1 MDGERLKLDAKD
13 RRMLY
18 ELGKNSR
25 RTLGEMAKAVGTS
38 KQSLHY
44 RIKRLVDNGVIPSFI
59 ATIDF
64 AKLGYVNHEAW
75 LQLKAHSPEKKAA
88 FLEHLKNHEN
98 VRLIAECG
106 GKFDLLIG
114 ILAENI
120 FQFNR
125 IFNELLRKYPGVVK
139 NYSFSISSQFYAYPR
154 TYFLE
159 KEERK
164 KPHEIASEPK
174 RISLDKVE
182 MNLLGL
188 LSQDARMPTVELAR
202 KAGVTPT
209 TVRSKMKRLEKEG
222 IITGYSITFQHSII
236 GYENYE
242 ILATLKD
249 MDAKKERSIEEYC
262 RSNPYSTYL
271 LKCIGR
277 WDVDIGFD
285 AKNSAHFQQMLTEFR
300 DRFGDIIEDYES
312 VSILSWNKFTYYPFK
327 KEG

>member
-13 RRMLY
+13 RKILY
-18 ELGKNSR
+18 ELGKNCR
-25 RTLGEMAKAVGTS
+25 RPLGEIAKAVGAS

-44 RIKRLVDNGVIPSFI
+44 RINRLVDNGAIISFI

-64 AKLGYVNHEAW
+64 ARLGYVNHEAW

-125 IFNELLRKYPGVVK
+125 IFNELLRKYPGLVK

-164 KPHEIASEPK
+164 NPHAIASEPK
-174 RISLDKVE
+174 KMALGKAE
-182 MNLLGL
+182 LKLLHL

-202 KAGVTPT
+202 KAGVTPA
-209 TVRSKMKRLEKEG
+209 TVRVKIKMLENEG
-222 IITGYSITFQHSII
+222 IITGYSIVFQHSKI

-249 MDAKKERSIEEYC
+249 MDEKKEHAIEEYC
-262 RSNPYSTYL
+262 RSNSYSTYL

-285 AKNSAHFQQMLTEFR
+285 AKDSAHFQQMLTEFR

-327 KEG
+327 SS